1 MKKLLFILSVSFVGH
16 TQVNNVTLQQEFV
29 EELNAYRRSQDLDP
43 VVLDDRSIYRA
54 KLQSEYCAKEGVLT
68 HACPNWFPLRLAE
81 CGLWNMYVPDAT
93 RCLEE
98 WIDSPNHNDLLL
110 LDSATKIGIY
120 AAEGDYENDEGCY
133 VFLVLN

>member
-1 MKKLLFILSVSFVGH
+1 MKRLLLVLLPFIGNA
-16 TQVNNVTLQQEFV
+16 QVDNVTLQQEFV

-54 KLQSEYCAKEGVLT
+54 KLQAEYCVKNGVLT
-68 HACPNWFPLRLAE
+68 HACPNWFPPRLAE
-81 CGLWNMYVPDAT
+81 CGLWNMYVLDAT

-110 LDSATKIGIY
+110 LDNATKIGIY